1 MRSWFAIGLVA
12 LVGLASGCWYEEEP
26 VLRPASNVTN
36 GIDAARQ
43 IAAARCDREAM
54 CTGFGPGRAY
64 PDRGACFSVFERD
77 GMNKLANCEYGVK
90 VRELR
95 VCVNEQRTEACG
107 GFGQPL
113 DWLDRSIVCR
123 ASNLCLR

>member
-1 MRSWFAIGLVA
+1 MKHGIAVMLVA

-43 IAAARCDREAM
+43 IAAARCDHEAL
-54 CTGFGPGRAY
+54 CTGFGPGKPY
-64 PDRGACFSVFERD
+64 PDRGACFTAFERD
-77 GMNKLANCEYGVK
+77 GMAKFASCEYGVK

-95 VCVNEQRTEACG
+95 ACVTEVRGSACPG
-107 GFGQPL
+107 IGLPF
-113 DWLDRSIVCR
+113 DWFERAVVCR
-123 ASNLCLR
+123 GTNLCLR